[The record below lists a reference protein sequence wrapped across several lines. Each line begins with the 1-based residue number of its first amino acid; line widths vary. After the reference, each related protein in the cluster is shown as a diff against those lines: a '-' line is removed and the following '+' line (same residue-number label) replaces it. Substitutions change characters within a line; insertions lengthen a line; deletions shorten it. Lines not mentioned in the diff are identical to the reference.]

1 MEREACRAAMLPMV
15 MRFGQPFC
23 SGLLLI
29 SWKLPERSCGFAR
42 ILSASRPARSP
53 GDVYGILI
61 DSEDS
66 VVHVFGPFPAIARRQ
81 RRDPEADTGEGLNGH
96 SPPVQPFPNLRAH
109 VFSDISQNPTTA
121 MFARCE
127 TAAAPTTI
135 GYSHNTAILGA
146 INSIYWLHDCHHSS
160 LAVATATAPG

>member
-1 MEREACRAAMLPMV
+1 MEREACQQAMLPIV
-15 MRFGQPFC
+15 ACNGVPNYALCLFQ
-23 SGLLLI
+23 
-29 SWKLPERSCGFAR
+29 SWKLPRGLAR
-42 ILSASRPARSP
+42 ILSVSRRREPI
-53 GDVYGILI
+53 GDVWGVRV
-61 DSEDS
+61 DRADS
-66 VVHVFGPFPAIARRQ
+66 VARVFGPLPALAPAAPRS
-81 RRDPEADTGEGLNGH
+81 EADTRECLNGH